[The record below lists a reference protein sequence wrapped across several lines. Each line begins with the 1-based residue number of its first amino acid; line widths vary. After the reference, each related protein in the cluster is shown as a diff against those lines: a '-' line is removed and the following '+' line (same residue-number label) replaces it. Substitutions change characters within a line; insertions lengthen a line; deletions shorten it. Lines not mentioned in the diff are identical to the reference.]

1 MRRLEEI
8 LRYLAKFITEKLTC
22 RVSLDIDFHEGNVRN
37 CKKRI
42 EDTFKF
48 NE

>member
-22 RVSLDIDFHEGNVRN
+22 RVSLDIDFQDGGIRN
-37 CKKRI
+37 CKKRV
-42 EDTFKF
+42 EDAFRF
-48 NE
+48 ED